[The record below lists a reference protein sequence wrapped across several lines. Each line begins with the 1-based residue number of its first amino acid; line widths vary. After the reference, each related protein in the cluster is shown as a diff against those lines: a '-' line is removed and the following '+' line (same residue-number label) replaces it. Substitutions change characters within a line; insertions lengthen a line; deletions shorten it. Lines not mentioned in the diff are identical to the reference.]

1 MEYKETKANKA
12 ISFWHF
18 IQEHTVEIPIIQ
30 RDYAQG
36 RLGKEYLRKTFLE
49 SLKQALDEGREALKL
64 DFVYGSKENGKLQP
78 LDGQQRLTTLWLLH
92 WYVALRAGKL
102 DEVVKGQERICDV
115 LRNFTYET
123 RISSREFCGCLC
135 NADNFKTFDGKDIV
149 GFITSQTWFYS
160 VWKQDPTIQSML
172 RMLGGTKINNKAG
185 EDITDGMEELFDGT
199 DKFDEYWDSLS
210 SDCSPIIF
218 YYLPLNDFGL
228 SDDLYVKMNA
238 RGKQLTSFENF
249 KADLL
254 GYIAS
259 QAEEDKKW
267 EKFLD
272 PENGIAIKLDTT
284 WTDLFWQESRDNKI
298 DEIYFAFLNRFFLNW
313 IMLRN
318 SSEKNIET
326 DKTYKYLYGDDSKY
340 GSFDIYKFEELYD
353 VLNHLTETL
362 NHFAASCCENSKIS
376 GNKFDKIKAAS
387 LPSWKEN
394 DDFYFIPQYKES
406 TITTLE
412 RDQRV
417 VFHAVCKYFEI
428 GTYDESSF
436 KRWMRVVWNIV
447 ENSNATLIGCLKL
460 IDEIGEHCHDVYA
473 FLADN
478 NTIVKS
484 DAAKEQL
491 AEETEKA
498 KQILKK
504 DYSGNIE
511 EFNGKTWEDVISE
524 AEKYAFF
531 KGAIRFLF
539 LNNSGEWDWSDFDTK
554 WKNLKKSV
562 TSTKEDR
569 NVIYHMISFFN
580 DEDIKTIFTG
590 YDLSNDDNNLRGIF
604 VKYASKMHNFL
615 MNVLY
620 AAQLALVVDTG
631 DALPAV
637 ELGGLSGGLGAGSE
651 VVVVLLVD
659 IRLGV
664 GHRLPAAEVGH
675 RQMGGHIQPDHL
687 VGTGQTHALVLQI
700 KEPVEKP
707 LPLVLRQLGGLMHG
721 VGGGVTV
728 HHHQSS
734 GLVIGPPLLLVPG
747 VPVHSKEG
755 GGGIGVDIVGVGAK
769 GAPQIHPHQ
778 GRGFLP
784 VAGIDGGTEL
794 PPRLIQCLTA
804 QLKLGGLSRAVRSLK
819 HDQFSSHGADL
830 LGHTYSMYQYSI
842 VPWESPCPA
851 KLFPFRS
858 QMCK

>member
-298 DEIYFAFLNRFFLNW
+298 DEIYFAFLNRFFLN
-313 IMLRN
+313 
-318 SSEKNIET
+318 
-326 DKTYKYLYGDDSKY
+326 
-340 GSFDIYKFEELYD
+340 
-353 VLNHLTETL
+353 
-362 NHFAASCCENSKIS
+362 
-376 GNKFDKIKAAS
+376 
-387 LPSWKEN
+387 
-394 DDFYFIPQYKES
+394 
-406 TITTLE
+406 
-412 RDQRV
+412 
-417 VFHAVCKYFEI
+417 
-428 GTYDESSF
+428 
-436 KRWMRVVWNIV
+436 
-447 ENSNATLIGCLKL
+447 
-460 IDEIGEHCHDVYA
+460 
-473 FLADN
+473 
-478 NTIVKS
+478 
-484 DAAKEQL
+484 
-491 AEETEKA
+491 
-498 KQILKK
+498 
-504 DYSGNIE
+504 
-511 EFNGKTWEDVISE
+511 
-524 AEKYAFF
+524 
-531 KGAIRFLF
+531 
-539 LNNSGEWDWSDFDTK
+539 
-554 WKNLKKSV
+554 
-562 TSTKEDR
+562 
-569 NVIYHMISFFN
+569 
-580 DEDIKTIFTG
+580 
-590 YDLSNDDNNLRGIF
+590 
-604 VKYASKMHNFL
+604 
-615 MNVLY
+615 
-620 AAQLALVVDTG
+620 
-631 DALPAV
+631 
-637 ELGGLSGGLGAGSE
+637 
-651 VVVVLLVD
+651 
-659 IRLGV
+659 
-664 GHRLPAAEVGH
+664 
-675 RQMGGHIQPDHL
+675 
-687 VGTGQTHALVLQI
+687 
-700 KEPVEKP
+700 
-707 LPLVLRQLGGLMHG
+707 
-721 VGGGVTV
+721 
-728 HHHQSS
+728 
-734 GLVIGPPLLLVPG
+734 
-747 VPVHSKEG
+747 
-755 GGGIGVDIVGVGAK
+755 
-769 GAPQIHPHQ
+769 
-778 GRGFLP
+778 
-784 VAGIDGGTEL
+784 
-794 PPRLIQCLTA
+794 
-804 QLKLGGLSRAVRSLK
+804 
-819 HDQFSSHGADL
+819 
-830 LGHTYSMYQYSI
+830 
-842 VPWESPCPA
+842 
-851 KLFPFRS
+851 
-858 QMCK
+858 